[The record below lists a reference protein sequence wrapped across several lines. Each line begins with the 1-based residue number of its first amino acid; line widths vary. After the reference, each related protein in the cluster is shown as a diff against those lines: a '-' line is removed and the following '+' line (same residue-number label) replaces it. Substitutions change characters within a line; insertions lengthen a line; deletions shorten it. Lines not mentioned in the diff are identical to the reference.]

1 MAAQAGATLVAITGN
16 FALNNVLTYSDMRFR
31 GRRWLTGWL
40 SFSIACSVGALTN
53 IGIAGW
59 LFERQPDF
67 WIASA
72 LAGILVAAV
81 WNYAVTQVYT
91 WKKPRTA

>member
-1 MAAQAGATLVAITGN
+1 MAITGN

-40 SFSIACSVGALTN
+40 SFSIVCSVGALTN